1 MAQIIP
7 AVVEAAFNGFDTQFA
22 KGYSSAE
29 TFWQKLAMKMM
40 SSHEQ
45 ETYAWPDLLPNLREW
60 VGARVFNNA
69 VAQAQVLVNK
79 KYEGSMEL
87 DRTRF
92 EDDSLG
98 LFNAQAEML
107 GQAAAQWPDIL
118 MAACVEAG
126 HSTLTFDG
134 QYFFDT
140 DHPIDT
146 TGEVTASTQSNL
158 YTGTALSANNVQAVW
173 AGMANLKGRNNKP
186 MNVNGRILMVPP
198 ALRKTALDIANAE
211 LVNGGDTNTL
221 AGTVEVLVNPY
232 LTSATTWYML
242 DTSKPI
248 KPFIWQL
255 RSEPK
260 TTMKNKEEDDNV
272 FLEDTYRYGVRAR
285 GAAGYG
291 LYFLA
296 SKCTA

>member
-22 KGYSSAE
+22 KGYSAAE
-29 TFWQKLAMKMM
+29 TFWQKVAMKTM

-45 ETYAWPDLLPNLREW
+45 ETYAWPDLLPSLREW
-60 VGARVFNNA
+60 VGSRVFNNA
-69 VAQAQVLVNK
+69 VAQAQVVVNK

-107 GQAAAQWPDIL
+107 GQAAAQWPDL
-118 MAACVEAG
+118 LLAACIEAG
-126 HSTLTFDG
+126 SSTLTFDG

-158 YTGTALSANNVQAVW
+158 YTATALSAANVQTVW
-173 AGMANLKGRNNKP
+173 AGMTNLKGRNNQP
-186 MNVNGRILMVPP
+186 MAVNPRLIMVPP

-211 LVNGGDTNTL
+211 LVNGGDTNVL
-221 AGTVEVLVNPY
+221 RGTVDVLINPF
-232 LTSATTWYML
+232 LTSATTWYMM
-242 DTSKPI
+242 DVSKPI
-248 KPFIWQL
+248 KPFLFQL
-255 RSEPK
+255 RSAPH

-272 FLEDTYRYGVRAR
+272 FEQDVYRYGVRAR
-285 GAAGYG
+285 GNAGYG

-296 SKCTA
+296 AKCTA